1 VSQHS
6 GQAVIS
12 REAEFLLACVS
23 AYATGAKAGRVVE
36 PAGCDLDW
44 ELVARMA
51 AWHAVGPILYRV
63 LSGCPE
69 NVPAAILDDL
79 RRRFR
84 ANAMR
89 NAYLASELVQITS
102 LLKEKEVP
110 VIAFKGPV
118 LARAAYG
125 DLSLRE
131 FIDLDILVRPSDLR
145 MTRDLLFSQGYRSRF
160 SGLGEKE
167 RDFFL
172 WGEEPFGNKDGLVWI
187 DVHWQMN
194 PQYFA
199 YAPEGDALWRRTV
212 PVELQ
217 GATVNTLSTSDLLL
231 HLCVHGAKHGWT
243 ALGWICDVAVLAH
256 FDPGLEWPR
265 MMAEATSL
273 GGRRL
278 LLLGLYLAYDLLGA
292 AIPDELISMA
302 RDDGVTVNIAAR
314 VKRRMFG
321 NIGERASVFQEWMV
335 PMRAIESTRARVR
348 YVAGRALSPTVDD
361 WELVRL
367 PRPLFPL
374 YYLLHPVRLAVA
386 QGPRLVRDLIGLP
399 AEASPASEGV
409 SSEHL

>member
-1 VSQHS
+1 VSRQS
-6 GQAVIS
+6 GQLVLS
-12 REAEFLLACVS
+12 REAEFLVGCVS
-23 AYATGAKAGRVVE
+23 AYATGAKAGRVAELAV
-36 PAGCDLDW
+36 CDLDW
-44 ELVARMA
+44 ELLVRMA
-51 AWHAVGPILYRV
+51 SWHAVAPILYRV

-69 NVPAAILDDL
+69 PVPAAILDDL

-102 LLKEKEVP
+102 LLKEEGVP

-118 LARAAYG
+118 LAQAAYG

-131 FIDLDILVRPSDLR
+131 FIDLDILVRPSDLGMSR
-145 MTRDLLFSQGYRSRF
+145 ELLFSQGYRSRF

-167 RDFFL
+167 RSFFQ
-172 WGEEPFGNKDGLVWI
+172 WCEEAFEKEDWRVCI
-187 DVHWQMN
+187 DVHWRMN

-199 YAPEGDALWRRTV
+199 YAPEGDVLWRRTV

-217 GATVNTLSTSDLLL
+217 GGTVSTLSTSDLLL

-243 ALGWICDVAVLAH
+243 ALGWISDVAVLARLNR
-256 FDPGLEWPR
+256 GLEWSR
-265 MMAEATSL
+265 MIAEATSL

-292 AIPDELISMA
+292 AIPDKLISMA
-302 RDDGVTVNIAAR
+302 RDDGVTVNIAAQL
-314 VKRRMFG
+314 KRRMFG
-321 NIGERASVFQEWMV
+321 NIGGRASVFQEWMV
-335 PMRAIESTRARVR
+335 PMRAIESTRARIR
-348 YVAGRALSPTVDD
+348 YAAGRALSPTVDD

-367 PRPLFPL
+367 PRPFFPL

-409 SSEHL
+409 